1 MQNTFFGIQ
10 IEKLTTEDINE
21 IAHIARMRG
30 HEIRSCEDLIKLEP
44 KEQENI
50 YAIWV
55 N

>member
-10 IEKLTTEDINE
+10 IEKFTTEDIDE
-21 IAHIARMRG
+21 IAQIARMRG
-30 HEIRSCEDLIKLEP
+30 HEIRSSEDLTKLEA